1 MVYTLITGATGYLG
15 KAFVEL
21 CLRRGENVYITGRSE
36 DKLRKLR
43 AQMLR
48 AYPAADIVYFAC
60 DLADERSREAM
71 FADAGRYKFSA
82 LINVAGADIQKPFCQ
97 YNQQK
102 LTFQMRANFEGAVS
116 MCAFCISHA
125 AEHLKIINISSICG
139 QYDMPY
145 FAIYSAAKGALTS
158 FSLALAEEL
167 KDSGVD
173 VCVVLPGAIH
183 TRPDVEE
190 YIRTQGLWGKIAAKT
205 PRFVALKAL
214 EASERGKRM
223 VIIGAAN
230 RALYYLSKF
239 VPARLMRKMIAIK
252 WSRTQKDAF

>member
-1 MVYTLITGATGYLG
+1 
-15 KAFVEL
+15 
-21 CLRRGENVYITGRSE
+21 
-36 DKLRKLR
+36 
-43 AQMLR
+43 
-48 AYPAADIVYFAC
+48 
-60 DLADERSREAM
+60 
-71 FADAGRYKFSA
+71 
-82 LINVAGADIQKPFCQ
+82 
-97 YNQQK
+97 
-102 LTFQMRANFEGAVS
+102 
-116 MCAFCISHA
+116 
-125 AEHLKIINISSICG
+125 
-139 QYDMPY
+139 MPY

-167 KDSGVD
+167 RGSGVD

-223 VIIGAAN
+223 VIIGTAN

>member
-36 DKLRKLR
+36 DKLRELR
-43 AQMLR
+43 VQMLR
-48 AYPAADIVYFAC
+48 AYP
-60 DLADERSREAM
+60 ADERSREAM

-82 LINVAGADIQKPFCQ
+82 LINVAGADIQKPFCR

-167 KDSGVD
+167 KGSGVD

-214 EASERGKRM
+214 EASESGKRM

-230 RALYYLSKF
+230 RAMYYLSKL